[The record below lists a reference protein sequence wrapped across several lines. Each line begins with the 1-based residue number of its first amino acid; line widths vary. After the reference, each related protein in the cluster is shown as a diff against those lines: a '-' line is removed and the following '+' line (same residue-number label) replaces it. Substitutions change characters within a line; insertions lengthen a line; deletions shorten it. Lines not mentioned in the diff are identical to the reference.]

1 MATILPRLV
10 SHESSKSNGKDQI
23 SRRSFLRATAL
34 AGGGMVLAYYI
45 EPMQKVLAAQFGP
58 PVTLLPTSFIAIAS
72 DGTVTIIAKN
82 PEIGQGVKAMLPML
96 VAEEL
101 DCDWNDV
108 RVEQGDLDPT
118 KYGLQI
124 AGGST
129 ATPMNWE
136 PLRQVGA

>member
-34 AGGGMVLAYYI
+34 AGGGMILAYYV
-45 EPMQKVLAAQFGP
+45 EPVQKVFAAQFGP

-72 DGTVTIIAKN
+72 DGTVTIVAKN
-82 PEIGQGVKAMLPML
+82 PEIGQGVKTMLPML

-101 DCDWNDV
+101 DCDWSQV
-108 RVEQGDLDPT
+108 RIAQADLDS
-118 KYGLQI
+118 KRY
-124 AGGST
+124 
-129 ATPMNWE
+129 
-136 PLRQVGA
+136 